1 MPEGSPSFPAT
12 FSFDP
17 PEKVANWRPLVNW
30 LLAIPHFAVLYVLQI
45 VSRVVGV
52 ISWFAILFTGKLPQ
66 GLANVQVM
74 YLRYT
79 LRTYSFA
86 GFMREEYPPFGFD
99 TTASDPGDDP
109 RVRVDVQPELT
120 DRNRLTAFF
129 RIILAIPQL
138 IVLLVLV
145 FAAFVVTVIAFFA
158 VLFTG
163 QWPAGMRD
171 FVVKTWR
178 WQLRVEVYLALLTD
192 TYPPFA
198 LD

>member
-17 PEKVANWRPLVNW
+17 PEKIANWRPLVNW

-99 TTASDPGDDP
+99 TTASDPGDYP
-109 RVRVDVQPELT
+109 RIRVDVQPELT

-138 IVLLVLV
+138 IVLVALVV
-145 FAAFVVTVIAFFA
+145 AAFVVTVIAFFA